1 MRELFCKQV
10 FSLDLSK
17 LFLYPS
23 FRRKKQN
30 KTKQTPS
37 SVSLTKEEEEE
48 EEEEEEKRKS
58 TIIYLNC
65 EIIMMV
71 TMVNQVDDNSN
82 TNETKKK

>member
-1 MRELFCKQV
+1 MFCKQV

-48 EEEEEEKRKS
+48 EEEEEKRKS